1 MRSIALFVMLVFG
14 IAAFSGGVIAEA
26 ATQKESTKKVYVGKK
41 KVTVQSGDTLSKIA
55 KANDTT
61 YTRLFDANLKIK
73 DPNVIFPGDKVR
85 IPHPRE
91 ELEHRGVKAPVPQKQ
106 EIKPVA
112 YQAPAPGAA
121 PNYQVSSTGGGAWDR
136 LAGCESGGN
145 WSINT
150 GNGYYGGLQFSL
162 SSWRAVGGSG
172 YPHQAS
178 KSEQIARAE
187 MLKARQGWS
196 AWPSCSSQ
204 LALR

>member
-1 MRSIALFVMLVFG
+1 MRKIALFVMLFAG
-14 IAAFSGGVIAEA
+14 IAAFGGGVMAEA
-26 ATQKESTKKVYVGKK
+26 SAQSAQSEKTTKKFFGKK
-41 KVTVQSGDTLSKIA
+41 IVTVKPGDTLSNIA

-73 DPNVIFPGDKVR
+73 DPDVIHPGDKVR
-85 IPHPRE
+85 IPHPE
-91 ELEHRGVKAPVPQKQ
+91 EKLKKRTLVTAVAPQATY
-106 EIKPVA
+106 E
-112 YQAPAPGAA
+112 APAPS
-121 PNYQVSSTGGGAWDR
+121 PRSQPSYHVSSASGGAWDQ
-136 LAGCESGGN
+136 LASCESGGN
-145 WSINT
+145 WSTNT

-187 MLKARQGWS
+187 MLKARQGWG
-196 AWPSCSSQ
+196 AWPSCSSK